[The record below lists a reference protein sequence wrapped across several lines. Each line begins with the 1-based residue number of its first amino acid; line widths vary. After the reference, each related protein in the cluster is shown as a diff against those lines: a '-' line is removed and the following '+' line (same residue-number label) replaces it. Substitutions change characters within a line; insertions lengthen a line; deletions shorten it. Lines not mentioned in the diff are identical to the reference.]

1 MPCEGEEM
9 GIIENAKEAV
19 KIVQQIDNIELYR
32 KILDLQ
38 AEAIELSEELKKKDE
53 TISKLKDA
61 LSLKGKMICEASA
74 YYITDEKGNKTEGPF
89 CTKCFD
95 IDQSKCRLVA
105 DNKEP
110 QVICP
115 NCKVSFSS
123 KPTYDYLRP
132 DVEEK
137 RQKWIEKLRNQRA
150 KPQF

>member
-1 MPCEGEEM
+1 M

-19 KIVQQIDNIELYR
+19 KLVQQIDNIDLYR

-38 AEAIELSEELKKKDE
+38 SEAIELTEELKKKDE
-53 TISKLKDA
+53 IIAQLKDA
-61 LSLKGKMICEASA
+61 LDLKGKFIYRDSA
-74 YYITDEKGNKTEGPF
+74 YYITDENEKIIDGPF

-95 IDQSKCRLVA
+95 VDHVKCRLVS

-123 KPTYDYLRP
+123 KPLYHYLRP
-132 DVEEK
+132 DVEAK
-137 RQKWIEKLRNQRA
+137 RKKLIEKTRQLNVDRR
-150 KPQF
+150 F